1 MHGARTG
8 KAQVDL
14 ARFVGQAYDVRRL
27 PIRARD
33 RHEQV
38 AQQSHS
44 EQRHGR
50 RLDQAQGAQTT
61 RGADTALTRAQT
73 DRQTD
78 RETHGQ
84 LERAVM
90 ALVRF
95 F

>member
-44 EQRHGR
+44 EQRHG
-50 RLDQAQGAQTT
+50 GSS
-61 RGADTALTRAQT
+61 
-73 DRQTD
+73 
-78 RETHGQ
+78 ET
-84 LERAVM
+84 
-90 ALVRF
+90 
-95 F
+95 